1 MNDLF
6 WIKNRARREPFS
18 SGADSNIMNGSG
30 TLIKSMRKAGVLLML
45 LLLVGSLL
53 LPAFAHG
60 QGVQQPDQPVEIE
73 PLSGLNTGAADFAP
87 TLSPDGQ
94 RMLFNTSNGQY
105 QDIYLAEKKEG
116 QWTLVR
122 NVRELNSPYNDETPF
137 WSEDGKVVLFAS
149 DRDGSLEMPADLQG
163 RVRVSYDLYWA
174 RADESGRFSEPR
186 RIPGNFQTSDH
197 ERAPALSPDSREIY
211 YTTWEFGDI
220 TGSKIMVA
228 KWNGSGFS
236 EPEPLPS
243 PINSGH
249 QEAALMPLKDNSYV
263 FSSRRPGGIGGW
275 DFYRTSRSESGWS
288 DPVLIPE
295 LSSTEN
301 EMHLSI
307 HDGTFY
313 FASDRSGGKG
323 HYDLYSTDTGI
334 NLDQP
339 QFAVRTDEGS
349 EPAAREPTSSIREG
363 EPESY
368 SDPTANSGRE
378 EDLEGLLQNYDS
390 RMDGAFERETPDGYR
405 DRIDRGLELAFE
417 GAESD
422 GLNRFRPDR
431 ESLVVMDKD
440 TGRPLSVPVK
450 MQPYYRDENNP
461 RPDPTRTSSNGA
473 GELRLPAF
481 DSEGLEVTIS
491 IPGYST
497 YHRIIDY
504 RAVFTGKRIIYLE
517 RIRKGGS
524 FEVSDIQ
531 FDANSAVLRD
541 ESEFYLES
549 LLDYLKKNPQT
560 RLKIIGHTDLHGS
573 KEYNEKLSFRR
584 AMSVKNYLV
593 YHGIDAMRLE
603 VEGAGFSNPVVAKKG
618 DPYDQKNRRT
628 EFKILEESTPAA
640 PEF

>member
-1 MNDLF
+1 
-6 WIKNRARREPFS
+6 
-18 SGADSNIMNGSG
+18 MNGSG
-30 TLIKSMRKAGVLLML
+30 SFKLMRKAAVLLMIL
-45 LLLVGSLL
+45 ILAGSLL
-53 LPAFAHG
+53 MPAFAHG

-73 PLSGLNTGAADFAP
+73 ALSELNTGAADFAP
-87 TLSPDGQ
+87 TISPDGK

-105 QDIYLAEKKEG
+105 QDIYLAEQKDDR
-116 QWTLVR
+116 WVLVR

-137 WSEDGKVVLFAS
+137 WSEDGKVILFAS

-174 RADESGRFSEPR
+174 RASEDGRFSEPR

-228 KWNGSGFS
+228 RWNGSGFS
-236 EPEPLPS
+236 EPEALPS

-249 QEAALMPLKDNSYV
+249 QEAALMPLKNNTYV

-275 DFYRTSRSESGWS
+275 DFYRTSKSESGWS

-307 HDGTFY
+307 HDGTFF

-334 NLDQP
+334 NMEAP
-339 QFAVRTDEGS
+339 QFAMRTDEPADAS
-349 EPAAREPTSSIREG
+349 TEEPTREPSVNVREG
-363 EPESY
+363 DTESY
-368 SDPTANSGRE
+368 SNPTVNSGRE
-378 EDLEGLLQNYDS
+378 EDLEGILQNYDA
-390 RMDGAFERETPDGYR
+390 RLDGAFEREAPDEYR

-417 GAESD
+417 GAESPNLD
-422 GLNRFRPDR
+422 RFRPDR

-450 MQPYYRDENNP
+450 MQPYYRDENKP
-461 RPDPTRTSSNGA
+461 RPAPTRTSSNNT

-481 DSEGLEVTIS
+481 DSEGLEITIS

-517 RIRKGGS
+517 KARKGES
-524 FEVSDIQ
+524 FEVNDIQ

-549 LLDYLKKNPQT
+549 LLSYLEKNPQT
-560 RLKIIGHTDLHGS
+560 RLRIIGHTDLHGS
-573 KEYNEKLSFRR
+573 QEYNEKLSYRR

-593 YHGIDAMRLE
+593 YHGIDKNRLE
-603 VEGAGFSNPVVAKKG
+603 VEGAGFSRPVVAKKG
-618 DPYDQKNRRT
+618 EPFDQKNRRT
-628 EFKILEESTPAA
+628 EFRILDSTESSA
-640 PEF
+640 PDF